1 MTMHLHPDL
10 VSTNELRRAPR
21 VEFQGR
27 AWCEHRQLTLY
38 LAIRNLSREGLFLQ
52 TATPLAPGERVT
64 ITLQEDPAIVIE
76 AEIVWT
82 VPRRRVGGVGCR
94 IVRFIEGADHYPQLL
109 EKLRTGG
116 GVERGMFDKRDCSM
130 SAIGR

>member
-1 MTMHLHPDL
+1 MHLHPDL

-21 VEFQGR
+21 LEFQGR

-52 TATPLAPGERVT
+52 TATPLAAGERVV
-64 ITLQEDPAIVIE
+64 ISLQDGDPAIVIE

-94 IVRFIEGADHYPQLL
+94 IVRFLEGAEHYPSLL

-116 GVERGMFDKRDCSM
+116 GSERGMIDGRDCSL